1 MVSDNFLTMT
11 LSDLMEKLMV
21 TSENVLVVWYS
32 FALEKPKQTMSIPQD
47 EWVSVIR
54 SLHHS
59 KNLKAKTYCAAF
71 FNGDVKLFDGKDKN
85 HKELV
90 HVSSL
95 HEDQITDILYVK
107 SDALN
112 GNKYLISC
120 SEQPYPSLKVSEI
133 NAQNSSV
140 TVLSQTNE
148 KVADALNGFNSLA
161 LNPLCNEM
169 FASCSSNYVRSD
181 AEDVEEDLASVQ
193 IWKLDE
199 QSLFNKNA
207 QAEGSLKR

>member
-1 MVSDNFLTMT
+1 MIVEEGQLDDAEEKMLKTRKLQFMVADNFLTTT

-85 HKELV
+85 HKELI

-112 GNKYLISC
+112 GRKYLISC
-120 SEQPYPSLKVSEI
+120 SEQPYPALKVSEI
-133 NAQNSSV
+133 NDNQVAV
-140 TVLSQTNE
+140 VSQTSE
-148 KVADALNGFNSLA
+148 KLADGLNGFNALA

-169 FASCSSNYVRSD
+169 FASSSTNFVRSD
-181 AEDVEEDLASVQ
+181 AEDVEEDMASV
-193 IWKLDE
+193 
-199 QSLFNKNA
+199 
-207 QAEGSLKR
+207 